1 MQIKNKG
8 VVLGLLFCF
17 ISAAFDV
24 YVAFVTQTLS
34 TVVVIFYCFVSSSL
48 LFLGCSL
55 WKDRV
60 SLFSNVKQGRM
71 LVVWINISVVL
82 NWGGLFYALRYLEPA
97 VVGVASVACGPAL
110 TMIISAFIK
119 SDSKATPAEAVI
131 ACLVLLSVAIMLFQ
145 SFVGVSGIS
154 STTFEQ
160 RIIGIVSVVL
170 CALGTVLY
178 TVVSK
183 RMFARHW
190 KIEQILA
197 IRNLLMVA
205 ICSVLVS
212 VSDVSFSVATEWI
225 APMLVLVVLGHVLP
239 IYLIQQSIF
248 HLSALHVSFV
258 LLTLPVFTL
267 WLQYMDSRVA
277 FSMSSVVAVGVIVA
291 LLLLLSLS
299 SVRKKG
305 RV

>member
-190 KIEQILA
+190 KVEQILA

-299 SVRKKG
+299 SVRKK
-305 RV
+305 R

>member
-82 NWGGLFYALRYLEPA
+82 NWGGLFNALRYLEPA

-212 VSDVSFSVATEWI
+212 VSDVSFSVAPEWI

>member
-212 VSDVSFSVATEWI
+212 VSDVSFSVAPEWI
-225 APMLVLVVLGHVLP
+225 ASMLVLVVLGHVLP

>member
-1 MQIKNKG
+1 MHIKSTG
-8 VVLGLLFCF
+8 VLLGLLFCF

-24 YVAFVTQTLS
+24 YVAFVIQTLN
-34 TVVVIFYCFVSSSL
+34 TLVVIFYCFVSSSL
-48 LFLGCSL
+48 LFLGYSL
-55 WKDRV
+55 WKDRE
-60 SLFSNVKQGRM
+60 SLFSNVKQAG
-71 LVVWINISVVL
+71 LLIVWVNVAVVL

-97 VVGVASVACGPAL
+97 VVGVASVACGPAITL
-110 TMIISAFIK
+110 VISRFIK
-119 SDSKATPAEAVI
+119 SDSKTTPIEAVI
-131 ACLVLLSVAIMLFQ
+131 ACLVLVSVAIMLFQ
-145 SFVGVSGIS
+145 SFVGESGIS

-160 RIIGIVSVVL
+160 RVIGIVSVVL

-178 TVVSK
+178 TISSK
-183 RMFARHW
+183 KLFARHW
-190 KIEQILA
+190 KVEQILA
-197 IRNLLMVA
+197 VRNFLIVVM
-205 ICSVLVS
+205 CSALIFT
-212 VSDVSFSVATEWI
+212 DTVSFKIANEWI

-291 LLLLLSLS
+291 LLLLLSLA
-299 SVRKKG
+299 SVRKNG
-305 RV
+305 RA